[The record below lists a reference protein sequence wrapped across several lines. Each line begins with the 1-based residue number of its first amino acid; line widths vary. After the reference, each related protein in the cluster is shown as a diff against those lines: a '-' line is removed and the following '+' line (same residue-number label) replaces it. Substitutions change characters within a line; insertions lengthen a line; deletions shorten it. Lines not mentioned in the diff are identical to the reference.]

1 MYKGF
6 QQEVRILC
14 KQDSK
19 EERPQIFIDNEDKD
33 KQIFLRFHR
42 FLLIMSFLFYL

>member
-19 EERPQIFIDNEDKD
+19 EERPQIFIDN
-33 KQIFLRFHR
+33 
-42 FLLIMSFLFYL
+42 